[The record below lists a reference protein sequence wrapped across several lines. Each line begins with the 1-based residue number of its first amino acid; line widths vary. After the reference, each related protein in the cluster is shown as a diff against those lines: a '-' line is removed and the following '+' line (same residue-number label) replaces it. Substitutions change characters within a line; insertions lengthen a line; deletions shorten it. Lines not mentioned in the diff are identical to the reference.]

1 MNIIEYRDAKISELA
16 ADMLSDAQH
25 PEERPILLETLDFAI
40 FRLIHSIDEIE
51 DCMTVIRHIRELYWI
66 RDLMKE
72 LLYPKEE

>member
-1 MNIIEYRDAKISELA
+1 MNTVEYLGAKISQLA
-16 ADMLSDAQH
+16 ACMLSDAQC
-25 PEERPILLETLDFAI
+25 PEQRPILLETLDFAI